1 MNNYQLSI
9 KNYQFYKDSGV
20 EWIGE
25 IPEHWE
31 VKHLKNIVSVKI
43 TDGPHETPV
52 FTDDGIPFISAEAIQ
67 NGGVNF
73 DSKRGYISKE
83 TDGIYSLKCKP
94 RKNDIFIVKSGSTT
108 GKIGYVSTDIN
119 FNIWSPLALV
129 RANKVNYSRHL
140 FYFLS
145 SSFFQRQVQM
155 YWSLGTQP
163 NIGMKVLE
171 NLQVVI
177 PPLPEQKSIALYLDT
192 KTAQINRKIDLL
204 TQKAKR
210 YEELKRSLI
219 NETVTGRRRIDNG
232 ELIIDNGGSE
242 IDNGELI
249 MENDGGENCQLSTV
263 NYPLYKAVNY
273 PLYKDSAIEWIGEI
287 PEHWN
292 VKRLKEIF
300 SIGRGRVIAQ
310 TELIED
316 GIYPV
321 YSSQTKDDGCL
332 GHINTFDF
340 EGEYITWTTDGVNAG
355 TVFLRQGKF
364 NCTNICGTLQL
375 KSRKHLLRY
384 LHYFLQVVTRH
395 NKRID
400 TNGAKIMNNEMAFI
414 KIALPP
420 YKEQIKIADY
430 LDIKTAHI
438 HQIIQTIN
446 TQIEKQKELRKTL
459 INDVVTGKIKII
471 DNGE

>member
-1 MNNYQLSI
+1 MRLKIGRYDHYSNSEIDGLAEIPSHWRLERLKSISEIRSGVAKGRNLSGKKTIELPYLRVANVQENRLELDDISMIEIQLSEE
-9 KNYQFYKDSGV
+9 S
-20 EWIGE
+20 
-25 IPEHWE
+25 
-31 VKHLKNIVSVKI
+31 
-43 TDGPHETPV
+43 
-52 FTDDGIPFISAEAIQ
+52 
-67 NGGVNF
+67 
-73 DSKRGYISKE
+73 R
-83 TDGIYSLKCKP
+83 YSLKPGDVLMTEGGDNDKLGRGAVWKGQIP
-94 RKNDIFIVKSGSTT
+94 RCLHQNHIFAVRPFDPENS
-108 GKIGYVSTDIN
+108 YWIN
-119 FNIWSPLALV
+119 WMTQTEFL
-129 RANKVNYSRHL
+129 KY
-140 FYFLS
+140 FFLS
-145 SSFFQRQVQM
+145 RSKQTTNLASISSTNLKVTPIVFP
-155 YWSLGTQP
+155 SLY
-163 NIGMKVLE
+163 E
-171 NLQVVI
+171 R
-177 PPLPEQKSIALYLDT
+177 SAIATYLDT
-192 KTAQINRKIDLL
+192 KTAQIDRKIDLL
-204 TQKAKR
+204 TQKAQR

-232 ELIIDNGGSE
+232 KLRIDNE
-242 IDNGELI
+242 K
-249 MENDGGENCQLSTV
+249 GENCQLSTV
-263 NYPLYKAVNY
+263 NYPLYK
-273 PLYKDSAIEWIGEI
+273 DSGIEWIGKI

-292 VKRLKEIF
+292 VKRVKEIF
-300 SIGRGRVIAQ
+300 TIGRGRVIAQ

-459 INDVVTGKIKII
+459 INDVVTGKIKVIE
-471 DNGE
+471 N